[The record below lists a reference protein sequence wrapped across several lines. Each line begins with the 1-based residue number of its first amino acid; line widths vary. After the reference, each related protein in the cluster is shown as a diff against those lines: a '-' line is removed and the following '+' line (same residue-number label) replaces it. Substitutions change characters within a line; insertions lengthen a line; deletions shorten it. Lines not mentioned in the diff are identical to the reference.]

1 MGRIPE
7 RLQERFGRS
16 AHFYPQHSL
25 TAMRIE
31 YDKLQI
37 LNDID
42 PSRAAAFSGYRVEKI
57 VPPGNAAGHA
67 AVRERIVRRTARA
80 VLDLRYRDYHTY
92 LCGMATGFDLWAG
105 LAVLSLKKHMPD
117 LRLIPVVPYRGQA
130 NGFPYEFKELHSAVL
145 AAADCRV
152 CLHQNFT
159 RSCFHERNRAMLDH
173 ASALVCYYDGQS
185 GGTAYTVDLAR
196 KRDMTI
202 LNLCDDAREY
212 NHKADERLISEI
224 MKIK

>member
-1 MGRIPE
+1 
-7 RLQERFGRS
+7 
-16 AHFYPQHSL
+16 
-25 TAMRIE
+25 MRIE

-42 PSRAAAFSGYRVEKI
+42 PSHAVAFSGYRKEKI
-57 VPPGNAAGHA
+57 KLTETDAYYTT
-67 AVRERIVRRTARA
+67 VRERIVRRTASA
-80 VLDLRYRDYHTY
+80 VLLLRDQGYNTF

-117 LRLIPVVPYRGQA
+117 LRLIAVVPFRGQA
-130 NGFPYEFKELHSAVL
+130 KGFPYEFKELHSAVL
-145 AAADCRV
+145 AAADRRV
-152 CLHQNFT
+152 CLHDTCT

-202 LNLCDDAREY
+202 LNLCDDAQEY
-212 NHKADERLISEI
+212 NNKADERLISEI

>member
-42 PSRAAAFSGYRVEKI
+42 PSRAVAFSGYRKEKI
-57 VPPGNAAGHA
+57 KLTETDADYTS
-67 AVRERIVRRTARA
+67 VRERIVRRTASA
-80 VLDLRYRDYHTY
+80 VLLLRDQGYNTF

-105 LAVLSLKKHMPD
+105 LAVLSLKNQLTD
-117 LRLIPVVPYRGQA
+117 LRLIAVVPYRGQA
-130 NGFPYEFKELHSAVL
+130 KGFPYEFKELYSKVL

>member
-1 MGRIPE
+1 
-7 RLQERFGRS
+7 
-16 AHFYPQHSL
+16 
-25 TAMRIE
+25 MRTE

-57 VPPGNAAGHA
+57 VPPGNAAVHA

-80 VLDLRYRDYHTY
+80 VLDLRYLDYNTY

-105 LAVLSLKKHMPD
+105 LAVLSMKKHMPD
-117 LRLIPVVPYRGQA
+117 LRLIAVVPYRGQA
-130 NGFPYEFKELHSAVL
+130 NGFSYEFKELYSEVL

-202 LNLCDDAREY
+202 LNLCDDAQEY
-212 NHKADERLISEI
+212 NNKADDRLITEI

>member
-1 MGRIPE
+1 M
-7 RLQERFGRS
+7 
-16 AHFYPQHSL
+16 L

-57 VPPGNAAGHA
+57 VPPGNAAVHA

-92 LCGMATGFDLWAG
+92 LCGMATGFDLWAA
-105 LAVLSLKKHMPD
+105 LAVLSLKKQLND
-117 LRLIPVVPYRGQA
+117 LRLIAVVPYRGQA
-130 NGFPYEFKELHSAVL
+130 NGFSYEFKELYSKVL

-173 ASALVCYYDGQS
+173 ASALVCYYDGTP

-196 KRDMTI
+196 KRDMTV
-202 LNLCDDAREY
+202 LNLCDGASEY
-212 NHKADERLISEI
+212 NNKIDQLLIENI
-224 MKIK
+224 LKIK

>member
-1 MGRIPE
+1 
-7 RLQERFGRS
+7 
-16 AHFYPQHSL
+16 
-25 TAMRIE
+25 MRIE

-42 PSRAAAFSGYRVEKI
+42 PSRAVAFSGYRKEKI
-57 VPPGNAAGHA
+57 KLTETDADYTS
-67 AVRERIVRRTARA
+67 VRERIVRRTASA
-80 VLDLRYRDYHTY
+80 VLLLRDQGYNTF

-117 LRLIPVVPYRGQA
+117 LRLIAVVPFRGQA
-130 NGFPYEFKELHSAVL
+130 QGFPYEFKELHSAVL
-145 AAADCRV
+145 AAADLRV
-152 CLHQNFT
+152 CLHDTCT

-196 KRDMTI
+196 KRDMTV
-202 LNLCDDAREY
+202 LNLCDDAQAY
-212 NHKADERLISEI
+212 NNKADDRLISEI
-224 MKIK
+224 MTIK

>member
-1 MGRIPE
+1 
-7 RLQERFGRS
+7 
-16 AHFYPQHSL
+16 
-25 TAMRIE
+25 MRIE
-31 YDKLQI
+31 YDNLQI
-37 LNDID
+37 LSDID
-42 PSRAAAFSGYRVEKI
+42 PSRAAAFSGYRKEKI
-57 VPPGNAAGHA
+57 KLTETDADYTS
-67 AVRERIVRRTARA
+67 VRERIVRRTASA
-80 VLDLRYRDYHTY
+80 VLLLHDQGYDTF

-105 LAVLSLKKHMPD
+105 LAVLSLKKQLTD
-117 LRLIPVVPYRGQA
+117 LRLIAVVPYRGQA
-130 NGFPYEFKELHSAVL
+130 NGFSYEFKELYSEVL

-202 LNLCDDAREY
+202 LNLCDDAQEY
-212 NHKADERLISEI
+212 NNKADDRLITEI

>member
-80 VLDLRYRDYHTY
+80 VLDL
-92 LCGMATGFDLWAG
+92 
-105 LAVLSLKKHMPD
+105 
-117 LRLIPVVPYRGQA
+117 
-130 NGFPYEFKELHSAVL
+130 
-145 AAADCRV
+145 
-152 CLHQNFT
+152 
-159 RSCFHERNRAMLDH
+159 
-173 ASALVCYYDGQS
+173 
-185 GGTAYTVDLAR
+185 
-196 KRDMTI
+196 
-202 LNLCDDAREY
+202 
-212 NHKADERLISEI
+212 LISAAWLRVSI
-224 MKIK
+224 CGRGWPCFR

>member
-67 AVRERIVRRTARA
+67 AVRERIVRRTASA
-80 VLDLRYRDYHTY
+80 VLLLRDQGYNTF

>member
-1 MGRIPE
+1 
-7 RLQERFGRS
+7 
-16 AHFYPQHSL
+16 
-25 TAMRIE
+25 MRIE
-31 YDKLQI
+31 YDNLQI
-37 LNDID
+37 LSDID
-42 PSRAAAFSGYRVEKI
+42 PSRAAAFSGYRKEKI
-57 VPPGNAAGHA
+57 KLTETDADYTS
-67 AVRERIVRRTARA
+67 VREHIVRRTASA
-80 VLDLRYRDYHTY
+80 VLLLRDQGYNTF
-92 LCGMATGFDLWAG
+92 LCGMATGFDLWAA
-105 LAVLSLKKHMPD
+105 LAVLSLKKQLND
-117 LRLIPVVPYRGQA
+117 LRLIAVVPYRGQA
-130 NGFPYEFKELHSAVL
+130 NGFSYEFKELYSKVL

>member
-1 MGRIPE
+1 MGRTSE

-16 AHFYPQHSL
+16 AFFML

-37 LNDID
+37 LSDID
-42 PSRAAAFSGYRVEKI
+42 PSRAVAFSGYRKEKI
-57 VPPGNAAGHA
+57 KLTETDADYTS
-67 AVRERIVRRTARA
+67 VRECIVRRTASA
-80 VLDLRYRDYHTY
+80 VLLLRDQGYNTF

-117 LRLIPVVPYRGQA
+117 LRLIAVVPFRGQA
-130 NGFPYEFKELHSAVL
+130 QGFPYEIKELHSKVL
-145 AAADCRV
+145 AAADRRV
-152 CLHQNFT
+152 CLHDTCT

-185 GGTAYTVDLAR
+185 GGTAYTVGLAR
-196 KRDMTI
+196 KRDMTV
-202 LNLCDDAREY
+202 LNLCDDAQEY
-212 NHKADERLISEI
+212 NNKADDRLISEI

>member
-1 MGRIPE
+1 
-7 RLQERFGRS
+7 
-16 AHFYPQHSL
+16 
-25 TAMRIE
+25 MRIE
-31 YDKLQI
+31 YDNLQI
-37 LNDID
+37 LSDID
-42 PSRAAAFSGYRVEKI
+42 PSRAAAFSGYRKEKI
-57 VPPGNAAGHA
+57 KLTETDADYTS
-67 AVRERIVRRTARA
+67 VRERIVRRTASA
-80 VLDLRYRDYHTY
+80 VLLLHDQGYDTF
-92 LCGMATGFDLWAG
+92 LCGIATGFDLWAG
-105 LAVLSLKKHMPD
+105 LAVLSLKKQLTD
-117 LRLIPVVPYRGQA
+117 LRLIAVVPYRGQA
-130 NGFPYEFKELHSAVL
+130 NGFSYEFKELYSEVL

-202 LNLCDDAREY
+202 LNLCDDAQEY
-212 NHKADERLISEI
+212 NNKADDRLITEI

>member
-1 MGRIPE
+1 
-7 RLQERFGRS
+7 
-16 AHFYPQHSL
+16 
-25 TAMRIE
+25 MRIE

-42 PSRAAAFSGYRVEKI
+42 PSHAVAFSGYRKEKI
-57 VPPGNAAGHA
+57 KLTETDADYTS
-67 AVRERIVRRTARA
+67 VRERIVRRTASA
-80 VLDLRYRDYHTY
+80 VLLLRDQGYNTF

-117 LRLIPVVPYRGQA
+117 LRLIAVVPFRGQA
-130 NGFPYEFKELHSAVL
+130 KGFPYEFKELHSAVL
-145 AAADCRV
+145 AAADRRV
-152 CLHQNFT
+152 CLHDTCT

-202 LNLCDDAREY
+202 LNLCDDAQEY
-212 NHKADERLISEI
+212 NNNADERLISEI